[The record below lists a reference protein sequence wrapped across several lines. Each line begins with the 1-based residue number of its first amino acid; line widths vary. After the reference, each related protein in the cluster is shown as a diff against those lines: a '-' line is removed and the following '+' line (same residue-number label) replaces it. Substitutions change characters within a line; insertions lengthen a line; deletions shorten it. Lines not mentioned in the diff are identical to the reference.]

1 MTTLRPTSQDTR
13 QILIDNGI
21 SSSLIFLG
29 QEPDTPNTV
38 ITIYDTGGDA
48 PNPKWL
54 LDFPT
59 IQIRS
64 RSKQYQTAYSNL
76 INCRDIILGI
86 DKLVVS
92 TTTYV
97 GFQQSTGVLGLG
109 KDEKDRYMLSINFNV
124 TREPASG
131 NNRQSNI

>member
-1 MTTLRPTSQDTR
+1 MTTLRPTSQDT
-13 QILIDNGI
+13 
-21 SSSLIFLG
+21 
-29 QEPDTPNTV
+29 
-38 ITIYDTGGDA
+38 
-48 PNPKWL
+48 PNPRWL

-59 IQIRS
+59 IQLRS
-64 RSKQYQTAYSNL
+64 RSKQYVTAYSNL

-131 NNRQSNI
+131 DNRQSNI

>member
-64 RSKQYQTAYSNL
+64 RSKQYSTAYSNL

-131 NNRQSNI
+131 NNRQSNL